1 MFGFP
6 PPLPPPPLPP
16 LARMR
21 EPTPL
26 IRAWTMAGAVAA
38 ATATIAVAAVV
49 NFMAKLICGRSV
61 EAVRQS
67 ATFATF
73 LNQCS
78 QLSTHAQLLAGPTVR
93 PKSGSACI
101 SEFSSVG
108 NGPLCRVSCVRY
120 CRPQFIFMRCVRARL
135 ATSASCR
142 IFLCMKYTTCK
153 PFVYLGED
161 FGKSFAIKEPNHA
174 HHLRC
179 R

>member
-16 LARMR
+16 LARSR

-38 ATATIAVAAVV
+38 ATAMIAAAAVV
-49 NFMAKLICGRSV
+49 NFMAKLICGRYV

-67 ATFATF
+67 ATFATGF
-73 LNQCS
+73 LNS
-78 QLSTHAQLLAGPTVR
+78 QPTHSFWRGLR

-108 NGPLCRVSCVRY
+108 NGPLCRVRCVRY
-120 CRPQFIFMRCVRARL
+120 CRPLFICMRCVRARL

-142 IFLCMKYTTCK
+142 ILLCMKYT
-153 PFVYLGED
+153 
-161 FGKSFAIKEPNHA
+161 SFDMQAFCVS
-174 HHLRC
+174 R
-179 R
+179 